1 MRQANVHDKLLNAA
15 LKCFLAQGY
24 KGTTIEDIADTA
36 RVFKGSFYNHF
47 KSKEALAIEV
57 VNRYEHDVTA
67 SLSLQGPPTPLQR
80 LRKHFEF
87 LATVFKE
94 NEYHHGC
101 LMNNFSA
108 EISHAG
114 KPLRRALDEAYTRW
128 FTANAEVI
136 RQAQA
141 EKEINASYHPEQ
153 LARYLCNSWEG
164 ATNYMKVIRSRKP
177 LNDFFE
183 VTLSSNLLK

>member
-1 MRQANVHDKLLNAA
+1 MRQVNVRDKLLNAA

-67 SLSLQGPPTPLQR
+67 SLSLLGPPSPLQR
-80 LRKHFEF
+80 LKKHFEF
-87 LATVFKE
+87 LATVFEE

-108 EISHAG
+108 EISHTG
-114 KPLRRALDEAYTRW
+114 KPLRRALDEAYIRW
-128 FTANAEVI
+128 FTANAEVV

-141 EKEINASYHPEQ
+141 EKEINASYHAEQ
-153 LARYLCNSWEG
+153 LARFLCNSWEG
-164 ATNYMKVIRSRKP
+164 ATNYMKVIRNRKP

>member
-1 MRQANVHDKLLNAA
+1 MRQANVHDKLLNAG

-47 KSKEALAIEV
+47 KSKEALAIEA

-67 SLSLQGPPTPLQR
+67 SLSLLGPPSPLQR

-108 EISHAG
+108 EISHTG
-114 KPLRRALDEAYTRW
+114 KPLRRALDDAYIRW

-141 EKEINASYHPEQ
+141 EKEINAGYHAEQ
-153 LARYLCNSWEG
+153 LARFLCNSWEG
-164 ATNYMKVIRSRKP
+164 AANYMKVIQSRKP

-183 VTLSSNLLK
+183 MTLSSNLLR

>member
-1 MRQANVHDKLLNAA
+1 MRQVNVRDKLLNAA
-15 LKCFLAQGY
+15 FKCFLVQGY
-24 KGTTIEDIADTA
+24 KGTTIEDIAGTA

-47 KSKEALAIEV
+47 RSKEALAIEV
-57 VNRYEHDVTA
+57 VKRYEHDVTA
-67 SLSLQGPPTPLQR
+67 SLSLQGPPSPLQL
-80 LRKHFEF
+80 LRKHFES
-87 LATVFKE
+87 LAAVFEKSD
-94 NEYHHGC
+94 YRHGC

-108 EISHAG
+108 EISHTG
-114 KPLRRALDEAYTRW
+114 KPLRRALDEAYLRW
-128 FTANAEVI
+128 FSANAEVI

-141 EKEINASYHPEQ
+141 EKEINAGYQAEQ
-153 LARYLCNSWEG
+153 LSRFLCNSWEG